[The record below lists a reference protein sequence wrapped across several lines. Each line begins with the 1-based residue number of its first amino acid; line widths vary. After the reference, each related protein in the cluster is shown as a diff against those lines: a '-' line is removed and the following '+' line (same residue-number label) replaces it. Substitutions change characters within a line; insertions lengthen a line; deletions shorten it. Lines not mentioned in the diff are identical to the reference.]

1 LKVEFDKKENLGVLR
16 NKFYKFTL
24 EEANWF
30 PTHDIQA
37 EGEALL
43 PLQVVDFFSKL
54 DIKGDKVS
62 SDKAQALYGY
72 YYENSANVL
81 KRDDSVEYEIWKK
94 SVDAI
99 FAIMQNM
106 KESIPA
112 AAVVESVEPV
122 VEPVPEVVVEEKKA
136 DKKTKKNAKIE
147 EIKPVEVTPPP
158 VEVPV
163 DPRMKLFQNFQD
175 LKDAVEN
182 KNKEYFGVEDS
193 VKI

>member
-1 LKVEFDKKENLGVLR
+1 MLLHHPLRALLGV
-16 NKFYKFTL
+16 
-24 EEANWF
+24 EAHQHQL
-30 PTHDIQA
+30 TGQ
-37 EGEALL
+37 GRR
-43 PLQVVDFFSKL
+43 
-54 DIKGDKVS
+54 G
-62 SDKAQALYGY
+62 
-72 YYENSANVL
+72 
-81 KRDDSVEYEIWKK
+81 R
-94 SVDAI
+94 
-99 FAIMQNM
+99 
-106 KESIPA
+106 
-112 AAVVESVEPV
+112 

-175 LKDAVEN
+175 LRDAVEN